1 MVASMPASHACSCD
15 AALQEDLEPEDS
27 LNTEDDALLYE
38 DDDLD
43 RNTCMLPLVRFIEK
57 PPAFTTQVSHL
68 PSLHVLHREAEL

>member
-38 DDDLD
+38 NDDLD

-57 PPAFTTQVSHL
+57 ASSLYHPGQSPSFTACVASR
-68 PSLHVLHREAEL
+68 S